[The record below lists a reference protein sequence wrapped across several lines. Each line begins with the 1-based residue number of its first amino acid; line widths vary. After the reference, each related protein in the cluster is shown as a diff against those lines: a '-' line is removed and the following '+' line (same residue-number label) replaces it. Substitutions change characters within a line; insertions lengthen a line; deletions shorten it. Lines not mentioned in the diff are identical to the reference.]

1 MVVMKMICE
10 QSGYNSE
17 SVNSELNVRNLGKLL
32 VRYIPNVQQRVGHVP
47 IARLQTYRY
56 LNGQKL
62 GWVQGINIWVTQ
74 MMMIQMMLR

>member
-1 MVVMKMICE
+1 MNKAGII
-10 QSGYNSE
+10 
-17 SVNSELNVRNLGKLL
+17 ELNVRNLGKLL

-47 IARLQTYRY
+47 IARLQTSRY

-62 GWVQGINIWVTQ
+62 GWVQGISIWVTQ